1 MQVKLMDMNMLMM
14 EEMVQKF
21 YLKKE
26 RMEISNIQPMI
37 FINPLLK
44 SKEKMGLLDKT
55 RIVKGIN
62 YSTYIT
68 NQHYKKVH

>member
-44 SKEKMGLLDKT
+44 SK
-55 RIVKGIN
+55 
-62 YSTYIT
+62 
-68 NQHYKKVH
+68 KKWGY

>member
-14 EEMVQKF
+14 EEMVQKL
-21 YLKKE
+21 LKKE

-44 SKEKMGLLDKT
+44 SK
-55 RIVKGIN
+55 
-62 YSTYIT
+62 
-68 NQHYKKVH
+68 KKWGY